1 MRGALTS
8 TDRRTRGLGASGCC
22 RWLARLA
29 RCLASLPSSRKKPS
43 SSANLSANPRNSS
56 RLARPGRSTVRSI
69 VFFERRDALGVSIFL
84 SREFYLRKIR
94 TRKICSVSPII
105 YEWFFLLLFNCFSV
119 NNPSSSLFTLEIDC
133 GKRDLCE
140 QTSVQ
145 NFLRKQV
152 SQLSRARARARSIL
166 CSMLGYR
173 AAENNVTLLSGDC
186 LFFPLVFYFCRVSQR
201 NVFEIPAA

>member
-105 YEWFFLLLFNCFSV
+105 YEWFLLLFNCFSV

-152 SQLSRARARARSIL
+152 SQLSRARA
-166 CSMLGYR
+166 CVQYYVQCW
-173 AAENNVTLLSGDC
+173 VTVRLK
-186 LFFPLVFYFCRVSQR
+186 
-201 NVFEIPAA
+201 IT